1 LRKHEEKYV
10 VYMGTEEHVLRVH
23 ELLGGSEPWPERF
36 RTQIPAS
43 AEGQATTV
51 YGSKGRDGCAADS
64 RRMGE
69 TASAYFYATSE
80 LSI

>member
-1 LRKHEEKYV
+1 
-10 VYMGTEEHVLRVH
+10 MGTEEHVLRVQ
-23 ELLGGSEPWPERF
+23 ESLGGLEPWPESF
-36 RTQIPAS
+36 RVQIPAS
-43 AEGQATTV
+43 AERQATAAC
-51 YGSKGRDGCAADS
+51 GSKGRDGRAADS